1 MQGEG
6 IMPAQTR
13 GIQAHTDRKKQETV
27 ARLKAA
33 IAALEER
40 GEPVSAASIQKE
52 CGLTFNT
59 IRRNQDAYKLFR
71 EHSKHLKARDIHN
84 EAREDHK
91 ATDTVA
97 QLNRRQVEARL
108 KRAEHQCQILAA
120 KLDEATQRAEDAE
133 KQCQNVRQHVIQQEI
148 DIAKLKANQTRLTR
162 ALMQHAP
169 EVYCALNLSSI
180 SSEG

>member
-108 KRAEHQCQILAA
+108 QRAEHQCQILAA
-120 KLDEATQRAEDAE
+120 KLEQATQRAEMAE
-133 KQCQNVRQHVIQQEI
+133 EQCQHVRQQVVQKEM
-148 DIAKLKANQTRLTR
+148 DIARLKANQTKLTK
-162 ALMQHAP
+162 ALVEHAP
-169 EVYCALNLSSI
+169 KAYCDLMLPDMTSA
-180 SSEG
+180 G